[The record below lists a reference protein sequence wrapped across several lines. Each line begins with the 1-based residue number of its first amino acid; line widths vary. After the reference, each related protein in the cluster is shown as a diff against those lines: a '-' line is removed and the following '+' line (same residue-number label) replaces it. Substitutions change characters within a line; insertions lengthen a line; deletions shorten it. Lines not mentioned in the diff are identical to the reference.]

1 MSFEPGFDRR
11 RLVAVGTAAVVIV
24 ALWLSL
30 PDTFFTLGNLLNV
43 SRQISMLCVVAC
55 TMTIVMAMGDFD
67 LSVGSMASLA
77 GVVAAVL
84 FARELPIIVAVS
96 AALAVGLAG
105 GLLNGLLVSYVGI
118 LPFVATLGTLTIF
131 SGTAFLV
138 SGGKTVFG
146 RDIPKAFGDFSRGG
160 LPLDS
165 IGLPNVTLPS
175 LSLLGVA
182 TVAIVWYVLERRVFG
197 RHLYVIGGN
206 REAAHLAGIPVRRLR
221 LFAFGLT
228 GLGAATAGLMLA
240 SRVASANPTQGAS
253 LMLDAIAAVFL
264 GMTLHRSAEPH
275 VFGTLAGVLLLGLLD
290 NGLTQLSVDSY
301 VREIL
306 VGVIV
311 IVAVGLSG
319 FARARQGL
327 AR

>member
-1 MSFEPGFDRR
+1 MPARR
-11 RLVAVGTAAVVIV
+11 RLLIAAVVSAV
-24 ALWLSL
+24 LAALWLAL

-84 FARELPIIVAVS
+84 FTQDQSIAVAVA
-96 AALAVGLAG
+96 AALAIGLAG
-105 GLLNGLLVSYVGI
+105 GLINGYLVSYIGI
-118 LPFVATLGTLTIF
+118 LPFVATLGTLTIY
-131 SGTAFLV
+131 SGAAFLI

-146 RDIPKAFGDFSRGG
+146 RDIPDAFGGFARGG
-160 LPLDS
+160 LPLDA
-165 IGLPNVTLPS
+165 IGLHGVRLPA
-175 LSLLGVA
+175 LSVLALGMVA
-182 TVAIVWYVLERRVFG
+182 VVWYVLERRVFG
-197 RHLYVIGGN
+197 RHLYVMGGS
-206 REAAHLAGIPVRRLR
+206 REAARLAGIPVRRLR
-221 LFAFGLT
+221 LYAFGLT
-228 GLGAATAGLMLA
+228 GLGAAAAGLMLA
-240 SRVASANPTQGAS
+240 SRVASANPTQGAG

-275 VFGTLAGVLLLGLLD
+275 VLGTLAGVVLLGLLD

-306 VGVIV
+306 VGMLVIA
-311 IVAVGLSG
+311 AVGLAS
-319 FARARQGL
+319 FSRDRSQGN
-327 AR
+327 